1 MKKIWTGIFAA
12 IIAVPLLQPPPA
24 QAAKPISVYIDGSR
38 LATKQAPIAIKG
50 RVMLPMRAIF
60 EALGAS
66 INWNQKSQ
74 TVTAKK
80 NGKTI
85 KLKIKAKTATIGN
98 KTVKLDVPAQNL
110 RGTTMV
116 PVRFV
121 TEALGEK
128 VGYTNKTK
136 IVTITTSGSRG
147 SGGNG
152 GNSGNGGNVGGG
164 GNVTLPS
171 PVANVSARDIG
182 DNGDGRDLEV
192 RFSKA
197 YNESNIDHYRVLI
210 VKSANSSQFGLAAAR
225 NVTSGNYTT
234 LYPNGSDQVLTLTS
248 NSRDVD
254 GDYIREDQSYVA
266 IVLSVGKTSG
276 QIAMSSTSQVVTLQ
290 RDSSV
295 AAPTNVRVSDIGDYG
310 DGRDLRVEFTR
321 AQNESDIA
329 NYRVF
334 VVKTADANKFDLS
347 KANNVSNS
355 YSTVVYK
362 SGSSQTL
369 SVDLTSSSRDTSG
382 DYIKNGTAYT
392 VFVMSVSNNTGVKA
406 NRLSAASSS
415 IRLDSGSLNYPVVTD
430 VEDVN
435 DYGDGRDLQV
445 SFSKVNDEA
454 KIGSY
459 RIFVVKSK
467 NYSDFTLSKA
477 NNVSSSNY
485 TQVSKTGYNIND
497 YRLSSSARDVD
508 GDYIRNDVNYRVFV
522 MAVGNGSN
530 ANVLSSASSS
540 ITLVNG
546 YSGGNNGSGKNGK
559 VDIVSNLTVSDV
571 DNYGDGRDLR
581 VEFSRA
587 SDESYIDQYRIMV
600 VKSSNASSFT
610 LSKAN
615 DVSSNNYTRV
625 YKGGKTLSQVLSSSA
640 RDVNGDL
647 IKQDV
652 SYKVFVLSVGKSGYS
667 NALSYASSEITLKND
682 KRAGTV
688 SNLKVSDV
696 ADNGNGSDLR
706 VEFTRA
712 SDESYIDQYR
722 IMVVKSSKA
731 GSFTLSD
738 ANNVSSNNYTRVNKG
753 GTTLTEVLSASA
765 RDVDGDLIKEGVSYK
780 VFVLSVGKG
789 SSGTNALSS
798 ASSDITLTKQV
809 TIGAVSNLTVSDVG
823 NNGNG
828 SDLRVEFTRASDESY
843 VDHYRIMVV
852 KSSKA
857 GSFTL
862 SNANNVSSNNYT
874 LVNKGGNTLTKVLD
888 SNARDVDGDLIKE
901 DVSYKVFVL
910 TAGGGNYSGTN
921 ALSAASGEIT
931 LPKKANIEAVSD
943 LKVSDVG
950 DKGNGSDLQV
960 SFTRASDE
968 SYVDHYRIMVV
979 KSSKAGS
986 FTLSK
991 ANDVSSNNYTRVIK
1005 SGNTLTEELSASAH
1019 DVDGDL
1025 IKEGVSY
1032 NVFVLTV
1039 GSGNYSGPNALS
1051 SPSSAITLKTEVKVI
1066 EAVTGLH
1073 FDIIGNKGTVND
1085 ISVGFN
1091 KLNDESKVEEYRIMV
1106 VPAAKAASFKVA
1118 DANDVTLTDNYTQVK
1133 PNGSNVQLTLQ
1144 KDKDASGDPIKAGTN
1159 YRLFVLTVTKA
1170 GSGYENALSAASNQF
1185 TLPANSEE
1193 VTVPKVSQASVQ
1205 ADGSEISVSFTA
1217 PQGDEYIASYVIF
1230 AVPSGGSI
1238 DLASAKASMDKG
1250 TKVLK
1255 AGPFTNIK
1263 LTQDFAGQA
1272 INSQSAYSIY
1282 FLSVPDMTNA
1292 KQYNLSASF
1301 AYPKV
1306 QAAQPAR
1313 TAKPTKQAK

>member
-1 MKKIWTGIFAA
+1 MMIRSLEDEFVKKIWTGIFAA

-128 VGYTNKTK
+128 VGYTNKPK

-254 GDYIREDQSYVA
+254 GDYIREDQYYVA

-334 VVKTADANKFDLS
+334 VVKTTDANKFDLS

-862 SNANNVSSNNYT
+862 S
-874 LVNKGGNTLTKVLD
+874 
-888 SNARDVDGDLIKE
+888 
-901 DVSYKVFVL
+901 
-910 TAGGGNYSGTN
+910 
-921 ALSAASGEIT
+921 
-931 LPKKANIEAVSD
+931 
-943 LKVSDVG
+943 
-950 DKGNGSDLQV
+950 
-960 SFTRASDE
+960 
-968 SYVDHYRIMVV
+968 
-979 KSSKAGS
+979 
-986 FTLSK
+986 K

-1133 PNGSNVQLTLQ
+1133 PNGSNVQITLQ
-1144 KDKDASGDPIKAGTN
+1144 KDKDAFGDPIKAGTN
-1159 YRLFVLTVTKA
+1159 YQLFVLTVTKA

-1238 DLASAKASMDKG
+1238 DLASAKASVDKG

-1282 FLSVPDMTNA
+1282 ILSVPDMTNA

-1313 TAKPTKQAK
+1313 TAKPTPQAK

>member
-74 TVTAKK
+74 TVTAQK

-110 RGTTMV
+110 KGTTMV

-136 IVTITTSGSRG
+136 IVKITTSGSGG

-152 GNSGNGGNVGGG
+152 GNSGNVGGG
-164 GNVTLPS
+164 GSATVPS

-254 GDYIREDQSYVA
+254 GENIREDQSYVA

-276 QIAMSSTSQVVTLQ
+276 QIAMSGASQVVTLQ
-290 RDSSV
+290 RDSSA
-295 AAPTNVRVSDIGDYG
+295 AAPTNVKVSDIGDYG

-321 AQNESDIA
+321 AQNEGDIA

-334 VVKTADANKFDLS
+334 VVKTADANKFDLNT
-347 KANNVSNS
+347 ANNVSSS

-382 DYIKNGTAYT
+382 DYIKNGASYT
-392 VFVMSVSNNTGVKA
+392 VFVMSVSNNTSVKA

-497 YRLSSSARDVD
+497 YRLSSGARDVD
-508 GDYIRNDVNYRVFV
+508 GDYIRNDVTYRVFV

-540 ITLVNG
+540 ITLDNG
-546 YSGGNNGSGKNGK
+546 YSGGNKGSGKNGK

-571 DNYGDGRDLR
+571 DDYGDGRDLR

-587 SDESYIDQYRIMV
+587 SDESYIDQYRIIV

-615 DVSSNNYTRV
+615 DVSSGNYTRV
-625 YKGGKTLSQVLSSSA
+625 YKDGKTLSQVLSSSA

-667 NALSYASSEITLKND
+667 NALSYASSEITLKNGN
-682 KRAGTV
+682 RVGAV

-731 GSFTLSD
+731 GSFTLSN
-738 ANNVSSNNYTRVNKG
+738 ANNVSSNNYTRVYKNG
-753 GTTLTEVLSASA
+753 NTLTEVLGASA

-789 SSGTNALSS
+789 TYSGTNALSN

-809 TIGAVSNLTVSDVG
+809 NIGAVSNLTVSDVG
-823 NNGNG
+823 DNGNG
-828 SDLRVEFTRASDESY
+828 SDLKVSFNRASDESY

-874 LVNKGGNTLTKVLD
+874 RVNKGENMLTKVLD

-910 TAGGGNYSGTN
+910 TAGSGSYSGTN

-931 LPKKANIEAVSD
+931 LPKKVANIEAVSN

-950 DKGNGSDLQV
+950 DNGNGSDLKV

-968 SYVDHYRIMVV
+968 SYVDHYRILVV

-1005 SGNTLTEELSASAH
+1005 GGDTPTEELSASAR

-1025 IKEGVSY
+1025 IKEDVSY
-1032 NVFVLTV
+1032 NVFVLTA

-1051 SPSSAITLKTEVKVI
+1051 SPSSAITLKTEVKII
-1066 EAVTGLH
+1066 EAVAGLH

-1091 KLNDESKVEEYRIMV
+1091 KLNDESNVAEYRIMV
-1106 VPAAKAASFKVA
+1106 VPAAKAANFKVA
-1118 DANDVTLTDNYTQVK
+1118 NANDVTLADNYTQVK

-1144 KDKDASGDPIKAGTN
+1144 KDKDAFGDPIKAGTN
-1159 YRLFVLTVTKA
+1159 YQLFVLTVTKA
-1170 GSGYENALSAASNQF
+1170 GSGYENALSTASNQF
-1185 TLPANSEE
+1185 TLPASPEE
-1193 VTVPKVSQASVQ
+1193 VTVPKVTQASVQ
-1205 ADGSEISVSFTA
+1205 SDASGISVSFTA
-1217 PQGDEYIASYVIF
+1217 PDAEYIASYVIF

-1238 DLASAKASMDKG
+1238 DVQEAQKSPEKG
-1250 TKVLK
+1250 VAVPK
-1255 AGPFTNIK
+1255 AGPLANIK
-1263 LTQDFAGQA
+1263 LTKDFAGQA
-1272 INSQSAYSIY
+1272 INSQSAYGIY
-1282 FLSVPDMTNA
+1282 ILSVPDMTNA

-1313 TAKPTKQAK
+1313 AAKPTPQKK